1 MHITI
6 HPTDQM
12 VDLNGVVARAWEGT
26 TESGVP
32 VMVFVAAIGIDAT
45 KVNEAEVAALI
56 EFTGTD
62 FDLGGYTL
70 STNETTIKS

>member
-1 MHITI
+1 
-6 HPTDQM
+6 
-12 VDLNGVVARAWEGT
+12 
-26 TESGVP
+26 
-32 VMVFVAAIGIDAT
+32 MVFVAAIGIDAT

>member
-1 MHITI
+1 MHIKI

-12 VDLNGVVARAWEGT
+12 VDLRGIMARAWEGT
-26 TESGVP
+26 TETGVP
-32 VMVFVAAIGIDAT
+32 VMVFVAAIGIDAQ
-45 KVNEAEVAALI
+45 VNEAEVVELI